1 VKSLNQL
8 KWLRL
13 TLQRAKWL
21 YYTKLWKMDI
31 DRTVMFSLSAKFD
44 RTYPKGLHI
53 GERTYVAFGAAILCH
68 DRTRGLYLDTYIGRN
83 CFIGAH
89 SMVLPGV
96 TIGDECV
103 IGAGAIVTKDVPPRC
118 AVAGNP
124 ARVIRENIEVGSY
137 GRFKSA
143 DAPKP
148 SSPATS

>member
-1 VKSLNQL
+1 
-8 KWLRL
+8 
-13 TLQRAKWL
+13 
-21 YYTKLWKMDI
+21 
-31 DRTVMFSLSAKFD
+31 DRTVMCSLSAKFD

-103 IGAGAIVTKDVPPRC
+103 IGAGAIVTKDVPARC

-137 GRFKSA
+137 GRFK
-143 DAPKP
+143 
-148 SSPATS
+148 